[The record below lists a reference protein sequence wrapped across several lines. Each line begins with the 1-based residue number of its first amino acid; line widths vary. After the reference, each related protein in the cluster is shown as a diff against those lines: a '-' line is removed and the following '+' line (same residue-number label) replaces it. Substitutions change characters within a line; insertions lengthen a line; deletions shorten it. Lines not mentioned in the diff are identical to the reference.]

1 MSGEVTYQVE
11 IEGLSTHSK
20 SVAQVASGV
29 EEAVAA
35 AETTLGTEASSLLC
49 AFLPPFISATQ
60 ASTADT
66 VRALAE
72 QTRSTSSRLR
82 AMADNY
88 GATESAAESG
98 YHGARA
104 DVTPKAAMT
113 TNALVA
119 GPADTTSALAGA
131 GLREDLT
138 ATARRSKARTG
149 SVRRSVGSP
158 RRWTSSRRRSTRWGR

>member
-35 AETTLGTEASSLLC
+35 AETTLGTEAFSLVC

-88 GATESAAESG
+88 GWSRPRPCPCCPVWDG
-98 YHGARA
+98 
-104 DVTPKAAMT
+104 
-113 TNALVA
+113 
-119 GPADTTSALAGA
+119 GA
-131 GLREDLT
+131 GH
-138 ATARRSKARTG
+138 
-149 SVRRSVGSP
+149 
-158 RRWTSSRRRSTRWGR
+158 